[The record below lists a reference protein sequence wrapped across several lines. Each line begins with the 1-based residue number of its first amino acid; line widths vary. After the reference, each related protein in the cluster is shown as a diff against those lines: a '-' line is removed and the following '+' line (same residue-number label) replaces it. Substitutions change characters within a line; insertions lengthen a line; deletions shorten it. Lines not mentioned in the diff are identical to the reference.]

1 MAGTTVAD
9 GGAVEE
15 AFLTVLDEIPLP
27 PLEPGQQDDR
37 RGEML
42 RYVRATMGTSKIAVF
57 RTLLGSEDEA
67 QAANTA
73 FERAFDRRVKAGQV
87 TALPGAE
94 EAIQDLRRA
103 GRRVALITGFS
114 DTTRDAILGAL
125 GWSKLA
131 DLVLSPADAGRGRPY
146 PDLVLH
152 ALLRLEIDSVASV
165 AVAGDTAADITTG
178 RAAGASI
185 LAGVLSGADDR
196 GRLVRAGATH
206 IFDSVADLVPIVLG
220 SD

>member
-15 AFLTVLDEIPLP
+15 AFLAVLDEIPLP

-87 TALPGAE
+87 TALPDAE

>member
-87 TALPGAE
+87 TALPDAE

-206 IFDSVADLVPIVLG
+206 TFDSVADLVPIVLG

>member
-87 TALPGAE
+87 TALPDAE

>member
-1 MAGTTVAD
+1 
-9 GGAVEE
+9 
-15 AFLTVLDEIPLP
+15 
-27 PLEPGQQDDR
+27 
-37 RGEML
+37 ML

-87 TALPGAE
+87 TALPDAE